1 MRDYYWLVLLYFSCM
16 LRLPICDKTHVNCR
30 MESDSDSQSFPP
42 SPNSERLAQF
52 RRVLSAWKQKELNGI
67 LGNNQD
73 TLALNLYSKKTVQVY
88 YALKDY
94 IDEGSALTINEPE
107 LTDVLGDPE
116 TLTMDERFQILQS
129 LFRDLIEFRFTYDT
143 ELINSFNPEEKLNT
157 NIVPNE

>member
-1 MRDYYWLVLLYFSCM
+1 M
-16 LRLPICDKTHVNCR
+16 LRLPISDKTHVNCR
-30 MESDSDSQSFPP
+30 MESDDENVEIESMP
-42 SPNSERLAQF
+42 SPNSERLAKF
-52 RRVLSAWKQKELNGI
+52 RRVLSAWKQKELNDIIGE
-67 LGNNQD
+67 NQN
-73 TLALNLYSKKTVQVY
+73 TLALNAYTKKTADVY

-116 TLTMDERFQILQS
+116 TLTLDERLQILQS